1 MLQRWQSFFLG
12 LIVIFSLLLCFLNL
26 ARLKGPGDVDHII
39 KASGVFRSGEEVA
52 ADKTR
57 SYILI
62 FPLLISLAV
71 IAATALFMFRNR
83 KRQKQLCI
91 VLAFLD
97 GALIITLSYYIL
109 SAGSQSGGIIKPE
122 LPLILPLLILVS
134 ALLAYRG
141 VRKDEELVKSFD
153 RLR

>member
-26 ARLKGPGDVDHII
+26 ARLEGPGDVDHII
-39 KASGVFRSGEEVA
+39 KASGVFRSGEEGA

-62 FPLLISLAV
+62 LSLLISLAV

-83 KRQKQLCI
+83 KRQKQLCV

-97 GALIITLSYYIL
+97 GALIITLAYYIL
-109 SAGSQSGGIIKPE
+109 SAGSQAGGTIKPE
-122 LPLILPLLILVS
+122 LSLILPLLILVS